1 MGLVAVR
8 SPGVALSSAGH
19 VIVQGIA
26 LLGRQ
31 PTRDLAHDRNDL
43 LHDIT
48 TGAAGGTSQQIPYR
62 GSDLRLGVVRIHK
75 LPIVLIWHWHCL
87 GCVTLLAD

>member
-1 MGLVAVR
+1 MFRQKRAG
-8 SPGVALSSAGH
+8 SSAGH

-31 PTRDLAHDRNDL
+31 SACDLAHDRNDL

-48 TGAAGGTSQQIPYR
+48 TGSAGGTSQQILYR
-62 GSDLRLGVVRIHK
+62 GADFRFGVIRARK
-75 LPIVLIWHWHCL
+75 LPIVLI
-87 GCVTLLAD
+87 

>member
-8 SPGVALSSAGH
+8 SPGTLSAARH
-19 VIVQGIA
+19 IIVQGIA

-31 PTRDLAHDRNDL
+31 SARDLAHDRNDL

-48 TGAAGGTSQQIPYR
+48 AGATGSTSQQISHR
-62 GSDLRLGVVRIHK
+62 CADLCFGVVRARK
-75 LPIVLIWHWHCL
+75 LRIVLICH
-87 GCVTLLAD
+87 